1 MASQLRMNSHVHR
14 IHAVS
19 RRRNPVEID
28 MDVAS
33 SPLRRMV
40 GMLGRGGL
48 PRGAGLLIRPCNAV
62 HTMGMRF
69 PIDVVYLDR
78 EGFVV
83 KIVPWLH
90 PWRMSFGGRDAQCTL
105 ELVAGEA
112 ARLGIARGRLVRLP
126 SAEVASRAGGWGA
139 ATVSALAGVGVAAG
153 AIGLGWGTRGID
165 ALALGA
171 FFAALAVSSEI
182 DLRERRI
189 PNALTYPGIVAALGL
204 AAATGAG
211 VESLTG
217 LLASGGLMSLCWLIG
232 RGRLG
237 LGDVKLAAFIGAAL
251 GARAVPT
258 YLLIAS
264 GSGALAALGVLLVQR
279 DRRATLAFGPW
290 LALGAA
296 AAALLRGLS
305 LA

>member
-1 MASQLRMNSHVHR
+1 MASQMRTGGHTHMIR
-14 IHAVS
+14 AVS
-19 RRRNPVEID
+19 RRRTAVEID
-28 MDVAS
+28 MEVAS
-33 SPLRRMV
+33 SPLRRMI
-40 GMLGRGGL
+40 GMLGRRGL

-83 KIVPWLH
+83 KVVPWLQ
-90 PWRMSFGGRDAQCTL
+90 PWRMSFGGRGAHSAL
-105 ELVAGEA
+105 EVVAGEA
-112 ARLGIARGRLVRLP
+112 ARLGISKGRVVRLP
-126 SAEVASRAGGWGA
+126 RVEVASRANARVAVILAALGGAGA
-139 ATVSALAGVGVAAG
+139 AAS
-153 AIGLGWGTRGID
+153 AIGLGWGGHRID

-171 FFAALAVSSEI
+171 FFAALAVSSAI

-189 PNALTYPGIVAALGL
+189 PNALTYPGIAVALGL
-204 AAATGAG
+204 ATATGAG

-217 LLASGGLMSLCWLIG
+217 LLASGGLMALCWLVG

-237 LGDVKLAAFIGAAL
+237 LGDVKLAAFIGAAIGL
-251 GARAVPT
+251 SAVPT
-258 YLLIAS
+258 YLLVAS
-264 GSGALAALGVLLVQR
+264 ASGALTALGVLIVRR

-296 AAALLRGLS
+296 AAALLHGLS
-305 LA
+305 LT